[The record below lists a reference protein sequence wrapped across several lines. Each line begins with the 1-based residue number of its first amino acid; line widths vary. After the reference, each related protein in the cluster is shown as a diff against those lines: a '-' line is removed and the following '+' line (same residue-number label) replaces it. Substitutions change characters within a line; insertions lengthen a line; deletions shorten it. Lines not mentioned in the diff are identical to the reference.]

1 MNLLEG
7 EKISSREEM
16 KAEAL
21 ERMKKMK
28 LDDLI
33 IKAFEKS
40 NKILCSDGEKII
52 GVPENILKKIK
63 EFEGNYGNL
72 VFHVIHQKVFDFEN
86 YDLCYVSIYPDDWE
100 FENSILKD
108 NQMIVRGENIS
119 IPDFSESGIV
129 FFEVKNGI
137 LSSERKMGMDFDA
150 FESLKKLLDQIKK
163 GDS

>member
-21 ERMKKMK
+21 KRMKKIK

-33 IKAFEKS
+33 IKAFERN
-40 NKILCSDGEKII
+40 NKILCSDGEKIVQ
-52 GVPENILKKIK
+52 VPENILKKIE

-72 VFHVIHQKVFDFEN
+72 VFHVIHQKVFDCEN
-86 YDLCYVSIYPDDWE
+86 YDLCFVSIYPDDWD
-100 FENSILKD
+100 FENSILEE
-108 NQMIVRGENIS
+108 NQMIVRGENLS

-137 LSSERKMGMDFDA
+137 LTSERKAGMDFNA
-150 FESLKKLLDQIKK
+150 FEVLKQLLD
-163 GDS
+163 